1 MSASEAV
8 TEGGAQP
15 SDSPE
20 PAPSPPEAAPAPA
33 ASPSGAAP
41 VSAAGKQPRGFFQWI
56 WRGAALREAR
66 GYRKA
71 LAPVEQTRLAHAL
84 AAFEL
89 AERAYDP
96 VDPLKAG
103 SSLHLSIS
111 LYREAAYWAL
121 LCHDAALDAA
131 TLREAFDAIPRDK
144 LEFWAGGSHQLEDVR
159 KALVERSF
167 VETADLPAEQLPR
180 DAQSAREL
188 VGALLRHKLAPESKI
203 GRLLLQRATRTF
215 GLLVLLGAVGFG
227 GTVGL
232 QRALQKP
239 DLAAGKPWRA
249 SSSLET
255 CRPAEHYCA
264 SAHTDIF
271 FHTVEEK
278 NPWLEIDLGKPTD
291 FSVVEVTNRGDCCPD
306 RAVPLA
312 VEVSSDQTKWREVSR
327 RKDTFSFWRASF
339 APQKARYVRLRA
351 TRRTLL
357 HFEKVAVRAD

>member
-8 TEGGAQP
+8 PEGGSQP
-15 SDSPE
+15 TESPE
-20 PAPSPPEAAPAPA
+20 ATSPTEAAPAPA
-33 ASPSGAAP
+33 QAQAPATSPSAAAP
-41 VSAAGKQPRGFFQWI
+41 AGAVAKRGGFFQWF

-66 GYRKA
+66 GFRKA
-71 LAPVEQTRLAHAL
+71 LAPTEQTRLAHAL

-103 SSLHLSIS
+103 SSLALSIS
-111 LYREAAYWAL
+111 LYREAAYFAL
-121 LCHDAALDAA
+121 LCQDAKLEAN
-131 TLREAFDAIPRDK
+131 TLREAFDATPRDT
-144 LEFWAGGSHQLEDVR
+144 LEFWAGGSHQLEDVK

-180 DAQSAREL
+180 DAQAAREL
-188 VGALLRHKLAPESKI
+188 VQALLRHKLAPEGKV

-215 GLLVLLGAVGFG
+215 GLTLLLAAVIVG
-227 GTVGL
+227 GSIGL
-232 QRALQKP
+232 SRAMQKP

-255 CRPAEHYCA
+255 CKPAEHYCA

-278 NPWLEIDLGKPTD
+278 NPWL
-291 FSVVEVTNRGDCCPD
+291 
-306 RAVPLA
+306 
-312 VEVSSDQTKWREVSR
+312 
-327 RKDTFSFWRASF
+327 
-339 APQKARYVRLRA
+339 
-351 TRRTLL
+351 
-357 HFEKVAVRAD
+357 